1 MCIDISIVIY
11 LIIFQLVPLHLTYLD
26 LQEFSYIQYTFN
38 VFSHSVLAAR
48 EQSSLHQRVASFLL
62 PHHTMLHFMT
72 FCRAQLSWIPSTPTR
87 TTISKFFISFL
98 FFALGQKS
106 HMTIVCCMLQ
116 VTEEDEGERRHRGTA
131 VSDDLWGVC
140 LSVCVSVSLSV
151 WWFSGVSVCSCQ
163 TMWRR
168 LVYSVLSVRV
178 LPQSDF
184 VVVVAVAVTNV
195 VISTQLLSV
204 LASLPLPLSA
214 CLLVYRSVC
223 IWNHKQ
229 DK

>member
-1 MCIDISIVIY
+1 
-11 LIIFQLVPLHLTYLD
+11 
-26 LQEFSYIQYTFN
+26 
-38 VFSHSVLAAR
+38 
-48 EQSSLHQRVASFLL
+48 
-62 PHHTMLHFMT
+62 MLHFMT

-168 LVYSVLSVRV
+168 LVCSVLSVRV

-184 VVVVAVAVTNV
+184 VVAVAVTNV

-204 LASLPLPLSA
+204 LPSLPCPCQPVCLSIAVSAYETTNKTNKTQTNIQADTQSHTHTLSIPGQETNEGWRLAA
-214 CLLVYRSVC
+214 CVVRY
-223 IWNHKQ
+223 
-229 DK
+229 